1 MPGNTSKYVI
11 LLSNKLLSQSC
22 DDVMNMPNSLAS
34 GSLPTQMLLVKLK
47 LSG

>member
-22 DDVMNMPNSLAS
+22 DVMNMPNSLAS